1 MNDKMINKIEQF
13 FQKELSSN
21 LKDIAII
28 QHSDGSYELFNKYL
42 VAEKKNGFDV
52 TPKYSDNVRGF
63 SSLRSAV
70 TWCVFDHRDQFVK
83 AKRIEY
89 LDQIISSTEVSIL
102 IQKKLINK
110 SKDLESKLIHIAKM
124 SEEQNKRKL
133 MLSEM
138 ISFMN
143 ESRNWQSRKFAT
155 K

>member
-1 MNDKMINKIEQF
+1 MINKIEQF
-13 FQKELSSN
+13 FQKELAN
-21 LKDIAII
+21 KLRDIAIM
-28 QHSDGSYELFNKYL
+28 QHEDGSYELFNKYI
-42 VAEKKNGFDV
+42 VAEQKNGFDV
-52 TPKYSDNVRGF
+52 TPKYSDDCRAF

-70 TWCVFDHRDQFVK
+70 TWCIFDHRDMFVK

-89 LDQIISSTEVSIL
+89 LDQIISGTEVSIL

-133 MLSEM
+133 MLTEM
-138 ISFMN
+138 VSFMN